1 MKFGLP
7 LAGMTDL
14 ALLHNQ
20 YQQQAEWTRAI
31 RQYLCVRLSLPT
43 RSKILEVGCGTG
55 VILQEIQSLFNSSIY
70 VGIDKDCAALVLAQS
85 HDKIT
90 GYAQS
95 EAVLLPF
102 PDQAFDLVF
111 CHYFLLWAKPLPNIL
126 HEIFRVLLPGA
137 PFIAFAE
144 PDYGG
149 AIDYPSQLSL
159 LSQYQEDSLKNRGAD
174 TRIGRSLAGH
184 FLSAGLTR
192 IEAGILG
199 AQWQIQ
205 PQPPSAQPTEI
216 LKDDLAYLPG
226 LSDLEL
232 KNLLE
237 MDESSTQQ
245 GTRIRFVP
253 TFYGIG
259 FKPA

>member
-1 MKFGLP
+1 
-7 LAGMTDL
+7 MTDL
-14 ALLHNQ
+14 DLLHQQ

-31 RQYLCVRLSLPT
+31 RQYLCSRLNLPT

-55 VILQEIQSLFNSSIY
+55 VILQEIQPLYGSSTLF
-70 VGIDKDCAALVLAQS
+70 GIDKDYSALAMAQD
-85 HDKIT
+85 HNKTI

-95 EAVLLPF
+95 EAALLPF
-102 PDQAFDLVF
+102 SNHTFDLVF
-111 CHYFLLWAKPLPNIL
+111 CHYFLLWAQPVSSIL
-126 HEIFRVLLPGA
+126 QEIFRVLLPGA
-137 PFIAFAE
+137 PFIAYAE

-159 LSQYQEDSLKNRGAD
+159 LSQCQEDSLKNRGAD

-192 IEAGILG
+192 IETGILG

-205 PQPPSAQPTEI
+205 PQPASAHSSQI
-216 LKDDLAYLPG
+216 LMDDLTYLTDLPG
-226 LSDLEL
+226 SALQDLL
-232 KNLLE
+232 K
-237 MDESSTQQ
+237 MDESASQQ

-253 TFYGIG
+253 TFYAIG
-259 FKPA
+259 FRPA